1 MVRRVMGVM
10 CVLCLGGQLIGCASV
25 NAERGIES
33 TWRDPNLAKWEVGKT
48 TQQDVLDALGP
59 PSQLI
64 SLHEETV
71 FYYLL
76 EEARTKVMILILY
89 NRAKSNVTYDRAMFI
104 FDKQG
109 VLTKFSISQPPADAK
124 KKKK

>member
-1 MVRRVMGVM
+1 MIRRAMGVVCM
-10 CVLCLGGQLIGCASV
+10 VGVCSLLIGCASV
-25 NAERGIES
+25 TADRGIEN
-33 TWRDPNLAKWEVGKT
+33 TWRDPNVAHWEAGKT

-64 SLHEETV
+64 SLNDETV

-76 EEARTKVMILILY
+76 EEARTKVMILIFY
-89 NRAKSNVTYDRAMFI
+89 NQAKSNVTYDRAMFI

-109 VLTKFSISQPPADAK
+109 VLTKFSVSKPPADSK
-124 KKKK
+124 KKK